1 MVEMGTRTLAA
12 ANDADGR
19 VLVREY
25 KTYPKGSR
33 WVPKGYTQH
42 VKTYVFRSDAASA
55 DWLRQQQAAW
65 DSWQARK
72 VTDRMKRQMPHSL
85 KVGDI
90 LYSSWGYDQT
100 NISFYVVTRTT
111 GHYVWLRGLA
121 QDGTETGFMAGTCRP
136 ATPLQPTGEEHKHK
150 ASSSGSVALSS
161 YEHASLWDGRPK
173 HYTAYA

>member
-25 KTYPKGSR
+25 KTFPKGSR

-100 NISFYVVTRTT
+100 NISFYVVTRTMT
-111 GHYVWLRGLA
+111 AHAGESLRAVVCYRLTPVRPRGPYRRESQAAAAALA
-121 QDGTETGFMAGTCRP
+121 ESLAAF
-136 ATPLQPTGEEHKHK
+136 
-150 ASSSGSVALSS
+150 VA
-161 YEHASLWDGRPK
+161 
-173 HYTAYA
+173 